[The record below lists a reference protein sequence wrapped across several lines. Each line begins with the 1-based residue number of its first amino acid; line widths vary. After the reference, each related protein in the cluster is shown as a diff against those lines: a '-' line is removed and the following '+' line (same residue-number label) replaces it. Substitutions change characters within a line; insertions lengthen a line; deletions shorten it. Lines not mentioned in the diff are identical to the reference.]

1 MQRPEIFIIIFFLI
15 YFFFPIRNWVVKK
28 GEIFAVIIFAFL
40 LPIMIEPVWDY
51 NHSQWTLFI
60 FGVPVFFTLYWIA
73 LVFFSINISDSFLK
87 ISSKRFTGIKSHWLN
102 LLTDII
108 SFCLIGTVCE
118 CILYGLKSYNYI
130 KGTELGFIPIL
141 NVPVILPLGYVGIGV
156 FAAHTFRIKR
166 KEKII

>member
-1 MQRPEIFIIIFFLI
+1 
-15 YFFFPIRNWVVKK
+15 
-28 GEIFAVIIFAFL
+28 
-40 LPIMIEPVWDY
+40 MIEPVWDY
-51 NHSQWTLFI
+51 NHSQWTFFI

-73 LVFFSINISDSFLK
+73 LVFFSINISDSLLK
-87 ISSKRFTGIKSHWLN
+87 ISSKRFSGIKSHWLN

-118 CILYGLKSYNYI
+118 CIFHSLKSYNYI

-141 NVPVILPLGYVGIGV
+141 NVPLILPLGYVGIGV

-166 KEKII
+166 KGKII